1 MFTYNSK
8 FSVNKSID
16 DVFKLIYEVSDN
28 KSDIPDK
35 ISSTEEN
42 INDNIYKIIEWDI
55 NNWCIIKGKRIKVE
69 NIYIYV
75 NDLPEYLKDIVVEDD
90 KFIRMRRK
98 HVIINDGKKYKEV
111 ITKSKI
117 TNLKNVYM
125 YLFKVMNTLKLIK
138 IKEKLKLT
146 YLNDNETRV
155 DITVSVNILI
165 QTNKEDLEKYLK
177 VVFENLSNNIK
188 KKILSQ

>member
-8 FSVNKSID
+8 FSVNKPID
-16 DVFKLIYEVSDN
+16 DVFNLIYQVSN
-28 KSDIPDK
+28 NNSEILEK

-42 INDNIYKIIEWDI
+42 INDNLYKIIEWDI

-117 TNLKNVYM
+117 TNLKNAYM
-125 YLFKVMNTLKLIK
+125 YILKVLNTLKLIK

-146 YLNDNETRV
+146 YLNDNETCV
-155 DITVSVNILI
+155 DIKVSVNILI
-165 QTNKEDLEKYLK
+165 PTNNEDLEKYLK

-188 KKILSQ
+188 TKILSK

>member
-8 FSVNKSID
+8 FSVNKPIE
-16 DVFKLIYEVSDN
+16 DVFNLIYQVSDN
-28 KSDIPDK
+28 NSEILEK

-42 INDNIYKIIEWDI
+42 INDNLYKIIEWDI

-117 TNLKNVYM
+117 TNLKNAYM
-125 YLFKVMNTLKLIK
+125 YILKVLNTLKLIK

-146 YLNDNETRV
+146 YSNDNETCV

-165 QTNKEDLEKYLK
+165 PINNEDLEKYLK

-188 KKILSQ
+188 RKILS

>member
-165 QTNKEDLEKYLK
+165 STNKEDLEKYLK

>member
-28 KSDIPDK
+28 KSDIPEK

-117 TNLKNVYM
+117 TNLKNAYM
-125 YLFKVMNTLKLIK
+125 YILKVLNTLKLIK

-146 YLNDNETRV
+146 YSNDNETYV

-165 QTNKEDLEKYLK
+165 PINSEDLEKYLK

-188 KKILSQ
+188 RKILS

>member
-16 DVFKLIYEVSDN
+16 DIFKLIYEVSDN
-28 KSDIPDK
+28 KSDIPEK

-117 TNLKNVYM
+117 TNLKNAYM
-125 YLFKVMNTLKLIK
+125 YILKVLNTLKLIK

-146 YLNDNETRV
+146 YSNDNETCV

-165 QTNKEDLEKYLK
+165 PINNEDLEKYLK

-188 KKILSQ
+188 RKILS

>member
-8 FSVNKSID
+8 FSVNKSIN
-16 DVFKLIYEVSDN
+16 DVFKLIYEVSEN

-146 YLNDNETRV
+146 YLNDNETHV

-165 QTNKEDLEKYLK
+165 PTNKEDLEKYLK

>member
-28 KSDIPDK
+28 KSDIPEK

-117 TNLKNVYM
+117 TNLKNAYM
-125 YLFKVMNTLKLIK
+125 YILKVLNTLKLIK

-146 YLNDNETRV
+146 YLNDNETCV
-155 DITVSVNILI
+155 DIKVSVNILI
-165 QTNKEDLEKYLK
+165 PINKEDLEKYLK

-188 KKILSQ
+188 RKILS

>member
-8 FSVNKSID
+8 FCVNKPID
-16 DVFKLIYEVSDN
+16 DVFNLIYQVSDN
-28 KSDIPDK
+28 NSEIPEK

-42 INDNIYKIIEWDI
+42 INDNLYKIIEWDI

-125 YLFKVMNTLKLIK
+125 YILKVLNTLKLIK

-146 YLNDNETRV
+146 YLNDNETCV
-155 DITVSVNILI
+155 DIKVSVNILI
-165 QTNKEDLEKYLK
+165 PANNEDLEKYLK

-188 KKILSQ
+188 TKILSK

>member
-8 FSVNKSID
+8 FSVNKPIN

-28 KSDIPDK
+28 KSDIPEK

-117 TNLKNVYM
+117 TNLKNAYM
-125 YLFKVMNTLKLIK
+125 YILKVLNTLKLIK

-146 YLNDNETRV
+146 YSNDNETCV

-165 QTNKEDLEKYLK
+165 PINNEDLEKYLK

-188 KKILSQ
+188 RKILS

>member
-16 DVFKLIYEVSDN
+16 DIFKLIYEVSDN
-28 KSDIPDK
+28 KSDIPEK

-117 TNLKNVYM
+117 TNLKNAYM
-125 YLFKVMNTLKLIK
+125 YILKVLNTLKLIK

-146 YLNDNETRV
+146 YLDDNETCV

-165 QTNKEDLEKYLK
+165 PINNEDLEKYLK

-188 KKILSQ
+188 RKILS

>member
-125 YLFKVMNTLKLIK
+125 YLLKVMNTLKLIK

>member
-8 FSVNKSID
+8 FSVNKSIN
-16 DVFKLIYEVSDN
+16 DVFKLIYEVSEN

-165 QTNKEDLEKYLK
+165 PTNKEDLEKYLK

>member
-1 MFTYNSK
+1 MLTYNSK
-8 FSVNKSID
+8 FSVNKPID

-28 KSDIPDK
+28 NSEIPEK
-35 ISSTEEN
+35 ISSKEEN
-42 INDNIYKIIEWDI
+42 INADLYKIIEWVI
-55 NNWCIIKGKRIKVE
+55 NNWCIIKGKRVKVE

-117 TNLKNVYM
+117 TNLKNAYM
-125 YLFKVMNTLKLIK
+125 YILKVLNTLKLIK

-146 YLNDNETRV
+146 YLNDNETCV
-155 DITVSVNILI
+155 DIKVSVNILI
-165 QTNKEDLEKYLK
+165 PTNNEDLEKYLK

-188 KKILSQ
+188 MKIVSQ

>member
-146 YLNDNETRV
+146 YLNDNETHV

-165 QTNKEDLEKYLK
+165 PTNKEDLEKYLK

>member
-8 FSVNKSID
+8 FSVNKSIN
-16 DVFKLIYEVSDN
+16 DVFKLIYEVSEN

>member
-8 FSVNKSID
+8 FSVNKPID
-16 DVFKLIYEVSDN
+16 DVFKLIYQVSDN
-28 KSDIPDK
+28 NSEIPEK

-42 INDNIYKIIEWDI
+42 INDNLYKIIEWDI

-117 TNLKNVYM
+117 TNLKNAYM
-125 YLFKVMNTLKLIK
+125 YILKVLNTLKLIK

-146 YLNDNETRV
+146 YLNDNETCV
-155 DITVSVNILI
+155 DIKVSVNILI
-165 QTNKEDLEKYLK
+165 PTNNEDLEKYLK

-188 KKILSQ
+188 TKILSK

>member
-28 KSDIPDK
+28 KSDIPEK

-117 TNLKNVYM
+117 TNLKNAYM
-125 YLFKVMNTLKLIK
+125 YILKVLNTLKLIK

-146 YLNDNETRV
+146 YSNDNETCV

-165 QTNKEDLEKYLK
+165 PINNEDLEKYLK

-188 KKILSQ
+188 RKILS

>member
-16 DVFKLIYEVSDN
+16 YVFKLIYEVSDN
-28 KSDIPDK
+28 KSDIPEK

-117 TNLKNVYM
+117 TNLKNAYM
-125 YLFKVMNTLKLIK
+125 YILKVLNTLKLIK

-146 YLNDNETRV
+146 YSNDNVTCV

-165 QTNKEDLEKYLK
+165 PINNEDLEKYLK

-188 KKILSQ
+188 RKILS

>member
-1 MFTYNSK
+1 MLTYNSK
-8 FSVNKSID
+8 FSVNKPID

-28 KSDIPDK
+28 NSEIPEK

-42 INDNIYKIIEWDI
+42 INDNLYKIIEWDI

-117 TNLKNVYM
+117 TNLKNAYM
-125 YLFKVMNTLKLIK
+125 YILKVLNTLKLIK

-146 YLNDNETRV
+146 YLNDNETCV
-155 DITVSVNILI
+155 DIKVSVNILI
-165 QTNKEDLEKYLK
+165 PTNNEDLEKYLK

-188 KKILSQ
+188 MKIVSQ

>member
-28 KSDIPDK
+28 KSDIPEK

-117 TNLKNVYM
+117 TNLKNAYM
-125 YLFKVMNTLKLIK
+125 YILKVLNTLKLIK

-146 YLNDNETRV
+146 YLDDNETCV

-165 QTNKEDLEKYLK
+165 PINNEDLEKYLK

-188 KKILSQ
+188 RKILS

>member
-165 QTNKEDLEKYLK
+165 PTNKEDLEKYLK

>member
-8 FSVNKSID
+8 FSVNKSIN
-16 DVFKLIYEVSDN
+16 DVFKLIYEVSEN

-165 QTNKEDLEKYLK
+165 STNKEDLEKYLK